1 MTAIHRTTVFLPPL
15 VLAFQA
21 AGLDYRTYIPR
32 WAHSRELRR
41 DEEEVRKHIDVG
53 MGIGGIGWIL
63 RLAFKVGPRYWA
75 PIDIIMGGALA
86 DLLHR
91 EYLKAHGF

>member
-1 MTAIHRTTVFLPPL
+1 MHRTTLYLSPL
-15 VLAFQA
+15 ILAFQA
-21 AGLDYRTYIPR
+21 GGLDYRTYIPR
-32 WAHSRELRR
+32 WCHTRELRR

-53 MGIGGIGWIL
+53 MAIGSLGWIT
-63 RLAFKVGPRYWA
+63 RMAFKVGVRYWA

-91 EYLKAHGF
+91 EYVKAHGF